1 MTKVLF
7 IIALSIIT
15 SVYAHAQQGASGTRI
30 GFVNAEVVLKE
41 LPEAQQ
47 ANRNLED
54 WGSKVQDTLRM
65 MQRDFEARI
74 ENYRKQEAMMSA
86 DAKRKEEEGLAMLR
100 QRFAQYQEEKLG
112 NQGEL
117 ARLRE
122 SFLAP
127 IREKVAAAVNAVAKE
142 EKIQVVLD
150 KVAGLVL
157 YADDKLDIT
166 YKVLDRI
173 KRGEK

>member
-1 MTKVLF
+1 MIRTLFTTAVFVVL
-7 IIALSIIT
+7 ALPLF
-15 SVYAHAQQGASGTRI
+15 AQQGASGTRI

-54 WGSKVQDTLRM
+54 WGGRVQDTLRM
-65 MQRDFEARI
+65 MQKDFESRI

-86 DAKRKEEEGLAMLR
+86 EAKRKEEEGLAMLR

-142 EKIQVVLD
+142 EKIQIVLD

-157 YADDKLDIT
+157 YSDDKLDIT

>member
-7 IIALSIIT
+7 ITALSIIT
-15 SVYAHAQQGASGTRI
+15 SVCALAQQGASGTRI

>member
-1 MTKVLF
+1 MTRLIVLLAF
-7 IIALSIIT
+7 AVAFAMPLT
-15 SVYAHAQQGASGTRI
+15 AQQSAPTRI
-30 GFVNAEVVLKE
+30 GFVNAETVLKE

-47 ANRNLED
+47 ANRQLEE
-54 WGSKVQDTLRM
+54 WGGRVQDTLRM
-65 MQRDFEARI
+65 MQKEFETRI

-86 DAKRKEEEGLAMLR
+86 DAKRKEEESLGMLR
-100 QRFAQYQEEKLG
+100 QRFSQYQEEKLG
-112 NQGEL
+112 QQGEL

-122 SFLAP
+122 TYLAP

-142 EKIQVVLD
+142 EKVQVVLD

-157 YADDKLDIT
+157 YADDKLDLT
-166 YKVLDRI
+166 YKVLDKI